1 LPINSQS
8 PWLANGYCRSLKGEE
23 ALKGQL
29 WKDTK
34 DGRIHVYTVTDQ
46 KISLHAVHFCNYGTY
61 SD

>member
-1 LPINSQS
+1 
-8 PWLANGYCRSLKGEE
+8 
-23 ALKGQL
+23 LKGQL